1 MKSIK
6 EKWNKRV
13 EMVSVLFICV
23 NDNTI
28 FFTLEKSGS
37 EKNPLA
43 KKHANV
49 NVFSAKQWPKK
60 FKCSDD
66 TFFFSGSRKPVVSVL
81 NEVL

>member
-6 EKWNKRV
+6 EKWNTRV

-23 NDNTI
+23 NDNTN

-37 EKNPLA
+37 EKNPRA
-43 KKHANV
+43 KKQANV
-49 NVFSAKQWPKK
+49 LRFQCEAVAED
-60 FKCSDD
+60 FKCSED